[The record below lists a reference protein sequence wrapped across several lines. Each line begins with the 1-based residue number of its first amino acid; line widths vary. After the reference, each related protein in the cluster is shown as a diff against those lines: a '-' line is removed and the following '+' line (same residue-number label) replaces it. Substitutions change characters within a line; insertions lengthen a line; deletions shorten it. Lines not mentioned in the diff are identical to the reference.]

1 MGKFDLGACIK
12 DAQAA
17 NGFVRDDERISFNR
31 AYNDIL
37 NEWMFALD
45 MGELSEI
52 YRLTKECASCRCYGS
67 GTFARKTAG
76 TDRHGNQNLVI
87 EVCFGCEGKGY
98 QTPRDQRRN
107 YGYWAFYA
115 KVSA

>member
-1 MGKFDLGACIK
+1 MAMNLGADI
-12 DAQAA
+12 DRAIEA
-17 NGFVRDDERISFNR
+17 NRPLLDDERISFNR

-37 NEWMFALD
+37 NDWPFALD
-45 MGELSEI
+45 LGELVEI
-52 YRLTKECASCRCYGS
+52 YRLTKECSSCRCYGS
-67 GTFARKTAG
+67 GTFARKVAG

-98 QTPRDQRRN
+98 QTPRDSRRN